1 MRGAVCKLPKP
12 PGQQRGR
19 QARRFSTEAR
29 RGTRRARTADRR
41 SAGPC
46 VSILQVRGR
55 SQAAA
60 RATSKAR
67 LRCWPQTRLPFPPR
81 PAAGSP
87 AAARIAAR
95 RAGCNFWGIPVQWEG
110 DQGEGETR
118 SAAASASSIARVRL
132 SRCMKNHASRSGGA
146 ARSEQTASPYRSERN
161 KASRFSTAEPE
172 TVENPFC
179 MQNASCRAFL
189 SRWPGRKARCGE
201 CRWQI
206 LFVGR

>member
-19 QARRFSTEAR
+19 QARRFCGIFRKSAFLFH
-29 RGTRRARTADRR
+29 RGRRRACPPLRELPT
-41 SAGPC
+41 AGP
-46 VSILQVRGR
+46 R
-55 SQAAA
+55 
-60 RATSKAR
+60 T
-67 LRCWPQTRLPFPPR
+67 
-81 PAAGSP
+81 
-87 AAARIAAR
+87 AAR

-118 SAAASASSIARVRL
+118 PAAASASSIARVWL

-172 TVENPFC
+172 TVENLFC

>member
-41 SAGPC
+41 
-46 VSILQVRGR
+46 
-55 SQAAA
+55 
-60 RATSKAR
+60 
-67 LRCWPQTRLPFPPR
+67 
-81 PAAGSP
+81 
-87 AAARIAAR
+87 
-95 RAGCNFWGIPVQWEG
+95 AGCNFWGIPVQWEG

-118 SAAASASSIARVRL
+118 PAAASASSIARVWL

-161 KASRFSTAEPE
+161 EASRFSTEEPE

-179 MQNASCRAFL
+179 MQNASCRAFSL
-189 SRWPGRKARCGE
+189 PLAGKKGPVRGMPLADPFC
-201 CRWQI
+201 WQMI
-206 LFVGR
+206 FLIMEDPEP